1 MPENER
7 NLGNEFGL
15 FKLLGAGLPIKKATT
30 MAKYR
35 PKILVDVKAKAC
47 CRFRTMA
54 KKILIWK
61 GGEQYIKSNIEIR
74 VLKTKHRE
82 NS

>member
-54 KKILIWK
+54 KKI
-61 GGEQYIKSNIEIR
+61 
-74 VLKTKHRE
+74 
-82 NS
+82 